1 MTAIGFSLFDTVIG
15 RCGIAWGERGL
26 AGVQLPEAHEELTR
40 ARMRQRFPGLAET
53 AAPPQVRVATARI
66 AALLRGE
73 RDDLRDI
80 ALDMSGVSSFEVRV
94 YELVRGIEPGQTLSY
109 GEVAALLGEPGA
121 ARAVGRALGRNP
133 FAPVVPCH
141 RVLAAGGRSGGF
153 SAQGGV
159 ATKLRLLQSEGA
171 RIGALTGLFDR

>member
-1 MTAIGFSLFDTVIG
+1 MTAIGFGLFDTVIG
-15 RCGIAWGERGL
+15 HCGVAWGERGL
-26 AGVQLPEAHEELTR
+26 AGVQLPEADEALTR
-40 ARMRQRFPGLAET
+40 ARMRRRFPGWVEAP
-53 AAPPQVRVATARI
+53 APPQVLVATARV

-80 ALDMSGVSSFEVRV
+80 ALDMSGVSAFEVRV
-94 YELVRGIEPGQTLSY
+94 YDLVRGIAPGRTLSY
-109 GEVAALLGEPGA
+109 GEVAALLGQPGA

-159 ATKLRLLQSEGA
+159 ATKLRLLRGEGA
-171 RIGALTGLFDR
+171 RIGAMPGLGS